1 MATKVSSLLA
11 PAMVEPA
18 APRAPRGGASQRK
31 QRWGGEGPTAA
42 VARRSAPEAAP
53 TQRENTEVKGV
64 ARGRGYGAG
73 PRKKW
78 SRLHA
83 LLRFPCFI
91 DCDALDWEGRAL
103 GGRGGRAAASAAIA
117 ERAPRP
123 PGDLFV
129 WAARQATTH
138 AAAAP
143 AGRPTRLHNLKKRC

>member
-53 TQRENTEVKGV
+53 TQRENTEVKVGGEGARIWGRAQKKMESFACIV
-64 ARGRGYGAG
+64 ALSLFY
-73 PRKKW
+73 
-78 SRLHA
+78 H
-83 LLRFPCFI
+83 
-91 DCDALDWEGRAL
+91 CDALDWEGRAL